1 MDYLS
6 ASLSF
11 GIVRRRIQALVVEAS
26 MDLGL
31 TYAEFS
37 MLLIL
42 FDREGCSQDDMTA
55 YLHVDKAAITRVI
68 KKLEERGYLYRQQD
82 SSDRRLKR
90 LYLTGEG
97 RKTEKRIKDIIR
109 RILDYLSEGYSQ
121 KETDL
126 IIKCLHDMAQR
137 LGRADAQEVFGEGR
151 KRQL

>member
-68 KKLEERGYLYRQQD
+68 KKLEERGYIYRQQD
-82 SSDRRLKR
+82 TTDRRLKR
-90 LYLTGEG
+90 LYLTDEG
-97 RKTEKRIKDIIR
+97 RKIEKRIKDIVR

-121 KETDL
+121 NETDL

-137 LGRADAQEVFGEGR
+137 LGKADAQEVFGERR
-151 KRQL
+151 KR

>member
-37 MLLIL
+37 MLLLL

-151 KRQL
+151 KR

>member
-37 MLLIL
+37 MLLLL
-42 FDREGCSQDDMTA
+42 FDREGCSQDDMTV

-137 LGRADAQEVFGEGR
+137 LGRADAQEVFCEGR
-151 KRQL
+151 KR

>member
-68 KKLEERGYLYRQQD
+68 KKLEERGYIYRQQD
-82 SSDRRLKR
+82 TTDRRLKR
-90 LYLTGEG
+90 LYLTDEG
-97 RKTEKRIKDIIR
+97 RKIEKRIKDIVR
-109 RILDYLSEGYSQ
+109 RILNYLSEGYSQ

-137 LGRADAQEVFGEGR
+137 LGKADAQEVFGERR
-151 KRQL
+151 KR

>member
-137 LGRADAQEVFGEGR
+137 LGRADAQEVFCEGR
-151 KRQL
+151 KR

>member
-68 KKLEERGYLYRQQD
+68 KKLEERGYIYRQQD
-82 SSDRRLKR
+82 TTDRRLKR
-90 LYLTGEG
+90 LYLTDEG
-97 RKTEKRIKDIIR
+97 RKIEKRIKDIVR

-137 LGRADAQEVFGEGR
+137 LGKADAQEVFGERR
-151 KRQL
+151 KR